1 MTLSFAKPVEH
12 PKAEGYNIRIGND
25 WFRTIANN
33 EVPIQIGSRDSLAQ
47 RQDQG
52 GSIYQNVLDLG
63 YAWGRTD
70 LSGGEGLDW
79 SPREIALE
87 QNQTALD
94 EIRYWDSEGIN
105 NSRPD
110 VEGDQYTLRLA
121 RTFGDSVITVTDPV
135 DIGISRTRIY
145 IADGQT
151 VVSYTD
157 WDGTAQ
163 QAYTGLPVADIVS
176 MAVAPNDTVMVTV
189 AADGSPDSGDIF
201 VKPSGTTVFEIAY
214 DASVQMKPLAKGIW
228 YLQGRFIGSGF
239 TSPDSSF
246 LFEMVWNGT
255 DWTDTVLQL
264 DTADAEFFSVV
275 ESGPAI
281 VAACGDG
288 TVRSYTPDSSGA
300 TPTMNLIPRSRTTMP
315 HGETPILLGSNANI
329 LLIMTTADL
338 STVDRQEVRVYRA
351 EVLDARFDF
360 VVGQLQLIREH
371 LALEHDGDVNRSM
384 TNTRDEIF
392 YLVREKV
399 TSSEHD
405 FEIFLEALWRYDL
418 VTGGLTRIIYEQIVP
433 NSTVEEPVLDPL
445 QSEQTNLNTLVV
457 FDQIIGTIDFTGD
470 RIRISDPNLHQAFG
484 YMVFPNITF
493 GLNTPITW
501 IATVVEAHDLVSS
514 GGQVELWYST
524 NPTAILDW
532 NDPSWVLAQRLSPQG
547 ASNVEIP
554 FQGLNS
560 RTLALQL
567 RMFATEGA
575 TTTPKVTRIALR
587 GIPAHRDLIMM
598 VPLNISD
605 IVSAPGRAPIRIP
618 GHGNALHERVLAL
631 VGENVEAIIL
641 DPLVRFQGVVNNIS
655 EPVTFV
661 SNRGSVTKHVL
672 VEFRG
677 SRLPGTATQAP
688 TGDDGMGL
696 GTMGIATIGIGQTEG
711 T

>member
-1 MTLSFAKPVEH
+1 MSLSFKKQVEF

-33 EVPIQIGSRDSLAQ
+33 EVPIQIGTRDSLAQ
-47 RQDQG
+47 RQDQA

-63 YAWGRTD
+63 YAWARTD

-79 SPREIALE
+79 DPREIALE

-94 EIRYWDSEGIN
+94 VIRYWDSEGIN

-121 RTFGDSVITVTDPV
+121 RTFADSVITVTDPV

-145 IADGQT
+145 IADGQD

-157 WDGTAQ
+157 WDGTAP
-163 QAYTGLPVADIVS
+163 QAYTGLPAEDLVS
-176 MAVAPNDTVMVTV
+176 MAVAPNDTVMVTT
-189 AADGSPDSGDIF
+189 ATEGDIW

-214 DASVQMKPLAKGIW
+214 DASVQMKPLAQGIW

-255 DWTDTVLQL
+255 DWTDAVLQL

-300 TPTMNLIPRSRTTMP
+300 TPTMNLIPRSRTTVP
-315 HGETPILLGSNANI
+315 HGETPILLGSNANV

-338 STVDRQEVRVYRA
+338 GSPDRQEVRIYRA
-351 EVLDARFDF
+351 EVLDQRFDF

-371 LALEHDGDVNRSM
+371 FALEHDGDVNRSM

-399 TSSEHD
+399 QSSEHD

-418 VTGGLTRIIYEQIVP
+418 VTGGLTRIIYEQIVE
-433 NSTVEEPVLDPL
+433 NSGDPDLDPI

-457 FDQIIGTIDFTGD
+457 FDQIIGSIDFEGL
-470 RIRISDPNLHQAFG
+470 RIRISDPNKHQAFG

-501 IATVVEAHDLVSS
+501 IATIVEAHDLVSS

-524 NPTAILDW
+524 DPTAILDF
-532 NDPSWVLAQRLSPQG
+532 NHPSWVLEQRLSAQG
-547 ASNVEIP
+547 ASNFEKA
-554 FQGLNS
+554 FDGLSS

-587 GIPAHRDLIMM
+587 GIPSHRDLIMM
-598 VPLNISD
+598 VPINISD
-605 IVSAPGRAPIRIP
+605 YVSAPGRSPLRVP
-618 GHGNALHERVLAL
+618 GHGNALHEQILNLIGV
-631 VGENVEAIIL
+631 NVEAIVL

-661 SNRGSVTKHVL
+661 SNRGSVTKHVM

-677 SRLPGTATQAP
+677 SRLPGTATSAP
-688 TGDDGMGL
+688 TGDDGIGL
-696 GTMGIATIGIGQTEG
+696 GTTGIATIGVGQTER